1 MAFTYDTRYVFN
13 NVHFGEP
20 TQYTVQEQ
28 SGVFDTLVNMPLYD
42 TLIGTA
48 DQAKA
53 FKQNVRLNYASKTNI
68 LWDPEC
74 PIKGLTRQEIY
85 EDLSYF

>member
-1 MAFTYDTRYVFN
+1 METYPLEVINATGCPENAINMAFTYDTRYVFS

-53 FKQNVRLNYASKTNI
+53 VK
-68 LWDPEC
+68 
-74 PIKGLTRQEIY
+74 
-85 EDLSYF
+85 